1 MTLNYKDI
9 NNETCW
15 NSIKPPNKASCI
27 APTADKVVSCDIN
40 DDFAV
45 QLYNIEKPNAPVS
58 LGY

>member
-1 MTLNYKDI
+1 MVIRDKIGKYVVI
-9 NNETCW
+9 
-15 NSIKPPNKASCI
+15 IKLH
-27 APTADKVVSCDIN
+27 CDII